1 MSTDLQTAPSASS
14 VPAYLE
20 PARQHYLRLASEKRF
35 MEEAG
40 YAVGIFAAN
49 SYLAGAT
56 PESKL
61 RAVMNVATS
70 GLTLNPMRREAYLVP
85 RQRDGKREC
94 NLEPSYIG
102 LVKLLTDGGAVK
114 LIECHWIYE
123 GDEAVV
129 DMASDRKVLKHVPY
143 SVRGQQKGKRIA
155 CYSIATLPDGT
166 RHIEVMADAE
176 IQDIMKRSEA
186 YKAKAAGKTKSA
198 GPWDTDYDEM
208 GRKTVVKRQWKYLPK
223 AGRLAEIA
231 EAIALDNEDYKD
243 ATPSTAAPVTDV
255 QAEMLE
261 LRKQAKTAL
270 AKYQGDDKAEI
281 VEMCREE
288 AESGAVDPDFWRGV
302 LNRINGNAA

>member
-1 MSTDLQTAPSASS
+1 MSTDLPTAPSPSS

-102 LVKLLTDGGAVK
+102 LVKLLTDGGAVT
-114 LIECHWIYE
+114 LLERHWTSA
-123 GDEAVV
+123 GDDAVV